1 MSEMN
6 IAFRTDAISQIV
18 TGCFMR
24 CLTLADSLK
33 RTGAQIRFVS
43 RNLPS
48 YLCNMLA
55 AKGVELFSLASDT
68 STTIV
73 GGLAH
78 SDWLGVSQEQDAQ
91 ATIHALSDCVWDW
104 LVVDQYA
111 LDAYWETALR
121 GTARHIMV
129 IDDIADRQHDCDV
142 LLDQNYYADMQE
154 RYVGKVPAHC
164 QLLLGPRY
172 ALLRDE
178 FREMREKVKPR
189 TGAVKRILVFF
200 GGVDAGNYTGIAI
213 NALVELVLKDIQV
226 DVVIGTQHPCR
237 VEIEADCAEH
247 GYVCH
252 VQTSR
257 MAELIANADS
267 AIGDGGNATLEH
279 SCLGLPALLV
289 AMADNQIDIARALDL
304 DGACLYLGQFEE
316 VTGISKSRHI
326 AKALGMQNQV
336 VMISRM
342 ESSLVDGLDVDR
354 IYHEL
359 DC

>member
-1 MSEMN
+1 M
-6 IAFRTDAISQIV
+6 
-18 TGCFMR
+18 
-24 CLTLADSLK
+24 
-33 RTGAQIRFVS
+33 
-43 RNLPS
+43 
-48 YLCNMLA
+48 
-55 AKGVELFSLASDT
+55 
-68 STTIV
+68 
-73 GGLAH
+73 
-78 SDWLGVSQEQDAQ
+78 
-91 ATIHALSDCVWDW
+91 
-104 LVVDQYA
+104 
-111 LDAYWETALR
+111 
-121 GTARHIMV
+121 
-129 IDDIADRQHDCDV
+129 
-142 LLDQNYYADMQE
+142 
-154 RYVGKVPAHC
+154 
-164 QLLLGPRY
+164 
-172 ALLRDE
+172 
-178 FREMREKVKPR
+178 
-189 TGAVKRILVFF
+189 
-200 GGVDAGNYTGIAI
+200 
-213 NALVELVLKDIQV
+213 
-226 DVVIGTQHPCR
+226 IGTQHPCR